1 MKTWL
6 KRILG
11 KLGLAPAAFRMR
23 ERWRSLKRGERAAQ
37 SADGLPVPPAKL
49 IVLVT
54 GSADA
59 KWYTEGGKL
68 SAESICR
75 TLSDAG
81 VSIARLQ
88 TIIDFGCG
96 CGRVIR
102 YWRPLTAATLH
113 GADQNPDLVAWCR
126 QNLPFAEFQS
136 NTLEPRLDYADQQFE
151 FAYALSVFTHM
162 PEDLQQPWM
171 TELWR
176 ILRPGGY
183 LLITTQGDEYLQKLT
198 ETERA
203 SYGAGRIVV
212 RYGQAAGSN
221 LCSVYHPETYVR
233 QRLQGRF
240 SMVLSRPRGAAG
252 NGNQDIYLLRKPQ

>member
-1 MKTWL
+1 MKNRL
-6 KRILG
+6 KRLLDR
-11 KLGLAPAAFRMR
+11 LGLAPAAFRMR
-23 ERWRSLKRGERAAQ
+23 ERWRSLMRGRRS
-37 SADGLPVPPAKL
+37 SASSDGYPIPPASL

-54 GSADA
+54 GSADSV
-59 KWYTEGGKL
+59 WYTVGGKL
-68 SAESICR
+68 GAESICR

-81 VSIARLQ
+81 LSVAWFQ
-88 TIIDFGCG
+88 TILDFGCG

-102 YWRPLTAATLH
+102 HWRRLTAAALH
-113 GADQNPDLVAWCR
+113 GADQNRDLVDWCR
-126 QNLPFAEFQS
+126 RNLPFAEFQS

-171 TELWR
+171 RELWR

-183 LLITTQGDEYLQKLT
+183 LLITTQGDEFLPKLS
-198 ETERA
+198 EAERA
-203 SYGAGRIVV
+203 HYDAGRIVV

-240 SMVLSRPRGAAG
+240 SMVLSRARGAAG
-252 NGNQDIYLLRKPQ
+252 NGNQDVYLLRKPQ